1 MTLSEIQKNKELLT
15 DKNSVHNYFCIYE
28 KLFQPIKNEKL
39 NIMELGL
46 HKGHSLILWLEY
58 FKNSNVYGVDWKLF
72 NQRNDNIFKQYLTYE
87 NDRLFLYTFNIN
99 EVEQFDIF
107 NNIKFDIIIED
118 ADHDLLQQTRTF
130 DQLKSKLNQG
140 GIYIVEDIQ
149 SQNLRAWYD
158 KMKKE
163 QKPRYNYVF
172 IDLREYRQSTDNI
185 LMIYKNGEKLK
196 L

>member
-58 FKNSNVYGVDWKLF
+58 FKNSNVYGVDWRLF
-72 NQRNDNIFKQYLTYE
+72 NQRNDETFKQYLKYE
-87 NDRLFLYTFNIN
+87 NDRLFLYTFNID
-99 EVEQFDIF
+99 EVEQFNVFKD
-107 NNIKFDIIIED
+107 IKFDIIIED
-118 ADHDLLQQTRTF
+118 ADHTLSQQTKTF
-130 DQLKSKLNQG
+130 DQLKSRLTQG

-149 SQNLRAWYD
+149 SINLRAWYD
-158 KMKKE
+158 KMQNE